1 MSDSVIAKFVL
12 LGELEALSPLMVGT
26 GSGDVID
33 AVVLRGYEGNLP
45 FIPATALAGV
55 LRHSLASKPRTTV
68 ERYFWGDTVG
78 SDSGS
83 QSHLAVSDLLPV
95 VGVIPRIV
103 VRDGI
108 RIDSTTGIVA
118 DGAKFN
124 FEVVEPGA
132 TFAVRL
138 EATVRG
144 WDGKEENASE
154 FESILCRIKSLCE
167 AEGFSLGAMT
177 TRGFGRL
184 KLKNARLFR
193 YDFPADGA
201 AWFAFLASATPQEEN
216 RRNFKVDQTTPT
228 PSVFSISAKLAIKSS
243 LIIGSA
249 PDTPDAPDKS
259 HLQSNGAPVL
269 SGTSLRGAMRS
280 RAERI
285 AATLG
290 GEQGVELLNEVFGW
304 VDPDNGKKAVRSTPL
319 KSRISIDESVIKN
332 VVPAVQSRIR
342 IDRFTGGVAHGALFD
357 SMPLWNSGE
366 SEVSVKVR
374 LGDFTP
380 GADDWIAGLLLQLLK
395 DLWNGDLPVG
405 GEKSIGR
412 GVLAGK
418 SAEVSWCG
426 RSVGIVQK
434 GGETVIDPGGR
445 DELNRL
451 AAAFAGKMEGCR

>member
-1 MSDSVIAKFVL
+1 MPDHVIAKFVL

-33 AVVLRGYEGNLP
+33 AVVQRGYKGNLP

-55 LRHSLASKPRTTV
+55 LRHNLASKPQTTV
-68 ERYFWGDTVG
+68 ERYFWGDTGG

-95 VGVIPRIV
+95 AGSVPRIV
-103 VRDGI
+103 IRDGI

-118 DGAKFN
+118 DKAKFN

-144 WDGKEENASE
+144 WDGKQKNAAE

-201 AWFAFLASATPQEEN
+201 AWFAFLSSGTPGEKNSRDFQP
-216 RRNFKVDQTTPT
+216 VQTSQST
-228 PSVFSISAKLAIKSS
+228 FSISAMFAIKSS

-269 SGTSLRGAMRS
+269 SGTSLRGAVRS

-290 GEQGVELLNEVFGW
+290 GAKGIELLKEVFGW
-304 VDPDNGKKAVRSTPL
+304 VDPEEGKKTSRSTPL
-319 KSRISIDESVIKN
+319 KSRISIDETIIKN
-332 VVPAVQSRIR
+332 VTPAVQSRIR

-357 SMPLWNSGE
+357 SMPLWNSGD

-374 LGDFTP
+374 LSNFTP
-380 GADDWIAGLLLQLLK
+380 GEDDWIAGLLLQVLK
-395 DLWNGDLPVG
+395 DLWSGDLPVG

-412 GVLAGK
+412 GVLMGK
-418 SAEVSWCG
+418 SAEVSWCDTTVSIDQNG
-426 RSVGIVQK
+426 DK
-434 GGETVIDPGGR
+434 TVIDAAGR
-445 DELNRL
+445 EELNRL
-451 AAAFAGKMEGCR
+451 AAAFGVKMGGC

>member
-1 MSDSVIAKFVL
+1 MPDHVIAKFVL

-33 AVVLRGYEGNLP
+33 AVVQRGYKGNLP

-55 LRHSLASKPRTTV
+55 LRHNLASKPQTTV
-68 ERYFWGDTVG
+68 ERYFWGDTGG

-95 VGVIPRIV
+95 AGSVPRIV
-103 VRDGI
+103 IRDGI

-118 DGAKFN
+118 DKAKFN

-144 WDGKEENASE
+144 WDGKQKNAAE

-201 AWFAFLASATPQEEN
+201 AWFAFLSSGTPGEKNSRDFQP
-216 RRNFKVDQTTPT
+216 VQTSQST
-228 PSVFSISAKLAIKSS
+228 FSIFAMFAIKSS

-269 SGTSLRGAMRS
+269 SGTSLRGAVRS

-290 GEQGVELLNEVFGW
+290 GAKGIELLKEVFGW
-304 VDPDNGKKAVRSTPL
+304 VDPEEGKKTSRSTPL
-319 KSRISIDESVIKN
+319 KSRISIDETIIKN
-332 VVPAVQSRIR
+332 VTPAVQSRIR

-357 SMPLWNSGE
+357 SMPLWNSGD

-374 LGDFTP
+374 LSNFTP
-380 GADDWIAGLLLQLLK
+380 GEDDWIAGLLLQVLK
-395 DLWNGDLPVG
+395 DLWSGDLPVG

-412 GVLAGK
+412 GVLMGK
-418 SAEVSWCG
+418 SAEVSWCDTTVSIDQNG
-426 RSVGIVQK
+426 DK
-434 GGETVIDPGGR
+434 TVIDAAGR
-445 DELNRL
+445 EELNRL
-451 AAAFAGKMEGCR
+451 AAAFGVKMGGC